1 MSTYD
6 KDCAFRSIATQV
18 LPYVGSIFRSCDSF
32 FLIFLRLLSYLA
44 IFLRFLTIFLRV
56 LEVLGWF
63 GDGFWEVFSRIFS
76 DYIEKRDFAKISVSP
91 RREHDF

>member
-1 MSTYD
+1 M
-6 KDCAFRSIATQV
+6 
-18 LPYVGSIFRSCDSF
+18 
-32 FLIFLRLLSYLA
+32 
-44 IFLRFLTIFLRV
+44 IFLRV

-63 GDGFWEVFSRIFS
+63 GDGFWEVFSMIFN